1 MAFVCFKPL
10 RSQPAQVWASH
21 SCPVSSPV
29 VRTTRSKRV
38 TMLPTLRR
46 SQRADESSTAECS
59 HLVALD
65 FHALPGEVYLRFCM
79 GFEATPLAH
88 TPVTVFSLRVLV
100 PRLTWSVLHSCVVS
114 NASSLSPADAVP
126 PFEKFAVLLSSTMV
140 KFPCGRT
147 CPR

>member
-1 MAFVCFKPL
+1 
-10 RSQPAQVWASH
+10 
-21 SCPVSSPV
+21 
-29 VRTTRSKRV
+29 
-38 TMLPTLRR
+38 MLPTLRR

-65 FHALPGEVYLRFCM
+65 FQALHGEVCLRFFM
-79 GFEATPLAH
+79 GFAY

-126 PFEKFAVLLSSTMV
+126 LFENFAVLLSPTV
-140 KFPCGRT
+140 AN
-147 CPR
+147 PRLATEIVIASI